1 MLAVDGARPDSPFER
16 SSDHV
21 LLETRQLRGPNRNW
35 LPGNVIAW
43 LPIVLNPHVRF
54 GLRLRRALPSDV
66 LDVYR
71 RAFALGCKGI
81 TVYRH
86 GAKAG
91 QVLTAVRQSSV
102 CPDCLSALE
111 YSEGVML
118 CRACGFSST
127 S

>member
-1 MLAVDGARPDSPFER
+1 VP
-16 SSDHV
+16 
-21 LLETRQLRGPNRNW
+21 ET
-35 LPGNVIAW
+35 VA
-43 LPIVLNPHVRF
+43 
-54 GLRLRRALPSDV
+54 DV
-66 LDVYR
+66 LEAFR

-91 QVLTAVRQSSV
+91 QVLTPVRTSSV
-102 CPDCLSALE
+102 GPDCPGALE
-111 YSEGVML
+111 SAEGATL